1 MLVPIGTAGSA
12 RVTRGLDLSMYVRAL
27 PLFARNLGVLLPPL
41 IVALLAVGLNYFGG
55 WFFAASGGA
64 GVPLVGFLEMVLYG
78 FAFGVS
84 VIFADDA
91 WRHGRAHLAAAWENA
106 RRKAGNIFIAVIGF
120 LFVVWIARLIGG
132 MVLGNVASLALGA
145 LAVWAFIYTIPAAA
159 IGGTPGSAALS
170 ASLQGAKREP
180 AATAILVIVSL
191 VVWVGVTVY
200 GADALPFYGIGYDI
214 AAALLKAI
222 ALGYIALVVA
232 RQYSDLAFRPYW

>member
-1 MLVPIGTAGSA
+1 
-12 RVTRGLDLSMYVRAL
+12 MYVRAL
-27 PLFARNLGVLLPPL
+27 PLFARNLGVLFPPL
-41 IVALLAVGLNYFGG
+41 VAALIALGLNYFGG

-64 GVPLVGFLEMVLYG
+64 GAPLIGFVVMVLYG
-78 FAFGVS
+78 FAFGIS

-91 WRHGRAHLAAAWENA
+91 WRHERAHLVPAWENA

-120 LFVVWIARLIGG
+120 LFLVWIARTIGG
-132 MVLGNVASLALGA
+132 MILGNVASLALGA
-145 LAVWAFIYTIPAAA
+145 LAVWAFIYTIPAGA

-180 AATAILVIVSL
+180 AATAVLVIVSL
-191 VVWVGVTVY
+191 VVWAGLTVY
-200 GADALPFYGIGYDI
+200 ATEYLPFYGIGYDI